1 MAYFQDCGAKSKMA
15 AAKKMSDQKMKILH
29 DTK

>member
-1 MAYFQDCGAKSKMA
+1 MAYFQDGGAKSKMA
-15 AAKKMSDQKMKILH
+15 AAKTSDQKMKILH